1 MWRAIQEPQILAV
14 KQPVGL
20 MRQDSK
26 RPDGTTIIPWSR
38 GKALA
43 WDVPL
48 PDTYAQ
54 SRLGRTAQEVGA
66 AANQAATKITEKYS
80 DLSRTHV
87 FYPVA
92 VETAGTWHQQTMN

>member
-26 RPDGTTIIPWSR
+26 RQDGTTIIPWSR

-48 PDTYAQ
+48 PDTYTQ
-54 SRLGRTAQEVGA
+54 SYLSRAAQEVGVA
-66 AANQAATKITEKYS
+66 DNAEAEKTEKYS